1 MYRALREYIP
11 DHNLM
16 ESQCLIC
23 RLAHSPNGWTDG
35 ELGMLWMV
43 KDFDGQTK
51 EKAGGRTRVLL
62 MDGHSSHY
70 TLELLEYA
78 RDNNIV
84 ILGYPPHCTH
94 VLQGLDVVC
103 FAKMKEEFRKEIR
116 KFEDSHFASVG
127 KGDFAGIFGHAFLR
141 AFTPDSI
148 RAAFEATGVHP
159 FNPDVITEKQMK
171 PSLPTST
178 RGTFPLTQPS
188 PVRAILKA
196 MANQPPTSFDLSP
209 TFAQPIAGPSH
220 IVPTTTPSPSRTLRH
235 DIDSPEPDTPS
246 KRMRIMYSELG
257 ATSSGSMLV
266 SKTRITSAY
275 KAAPPVIEK
284 APLLPEPDW
293 THLDKK
299 MDTGYQS
306 RESLL
311 KQIESLTDSLHR
323 SRDIIRTHQVMAE
336 RTSAQLVLQNAH
348 LNKLNQVL
356 HTRENKK
363 QSDRTILFAEGY
375 GRHLTNEE
383 SIGLVRGQKE
393 RKEREAA
400 ELEQR
405 RVARD
410 DRKAAKAALEA
421 EWKDIVRKHE
431 QAVQEWNVECD
442 KLRAEGMRVREL
454 PKKPKRPLKPKL
466 PVEEQRDDDD
476 RSLSSSDEGGG

>member
-1 MYRALREYIP
+1 
-11 DHNLM
+11 
-16 ESQCLIC
+16 
-23 RLAHSPNGWTDG
+23 
-35 ELGMLWMV
+35 
-43 KDFDGQTK
+43 
-51 EKAGGRTRVLL
+51 

-103 FAKMKEEFRKEIR
+103 FAKMKEEFHKEIR
-116 KFEDSHFASVG
+116 KFEDLHFASVR
-127 KGDFAGIFGHAFLR
+127 KGDFAGVFGHAFLR

-188 PVRAILKA
+188 PVRAVLKA
-196 MANQPPTSFDLSP
+196 MTDQPPTSFDLSP
-209 TFAQPIAGPSH
+209 TLAQPIAGPSR
-220 IVPTTTPSPSRTLRH
+220 IVPTTTPSPSRRLCNE
-235 DIDSPEPDTPS
+235 IDSPEPDTPC

-257 ATSSGSMLV
+257 ATASGSMLV
-266 SKTRITSAY
+266 SKKRITSAY

-299 MDTGYQS
+299 VDTSYQS
-306 RESLL
+306 RKSLL
-311 KQIESLTDSLHR
+311 KQIESLTESLRR
-323 SRDIIRTHQVMAE
+323 SRDIIQTHQVMEE

-363 QSDRTILFAEGY
+363 QTDRTILFADGY
-375 GRHLTNEE
+375 GRHLTKEE

-393 RKEREAA
+393 RREREAM

-421 EWKDIVRKHE
+421 EWKDIVKQHD

-442 KLRAEGMRVREL
+442 RLRAEGVRVREL

-466 PVEEQRDDDD
+466 PVEEHGDDAE
-476 RSLSSSDEGGG
+476 RSSDEGGE